1 MRTTLKTGA
10 AVLMLACMAGNL
22 GVDAAQAAT
31 CANSNEMRAVRAAA
45 VQQRLMVAAFTCR
58 AIAQYNKFVTAYQT
72 DLQQSDRQL
81 QDFFRR
87 LYGQS
92 GISNYHSFKT
102 RLANTSSIQ
111 SINDSGLL
119 RRCPGDIRCRT
130 ERWQKIPG
138 GISFYADNRSGKNIL
153 AMRHHDGKH
162 KPGARGPLTGSVPPI
177 AMAAPPGPGRGTKPA
192 DPRGSCAMRGVLIRI
207 LRAPD

>member
-22 GVDAAQAAT
+22 GVDAAQAAA

-111 SINDSGLL
+111 SINNSLGYCADAQATFDAALSDGRKSLAAFL
-119 RRCPGDIRCRT
+119 STRT
-130 ERWQKIPG
+130 TEVEKTFSPCDTMTANTSR
-138 GISFYADNRSGKNIL
+138 AL
-153 AMRHHDGKH
+153 E
-162 KPGARGPLTGSVPPI
+162 AR
-177 AMAAPPGPGRGTKPA
+177 
-192 DPRGSCAMRGVLIRI
+192 
-207 LRAPD
+207 